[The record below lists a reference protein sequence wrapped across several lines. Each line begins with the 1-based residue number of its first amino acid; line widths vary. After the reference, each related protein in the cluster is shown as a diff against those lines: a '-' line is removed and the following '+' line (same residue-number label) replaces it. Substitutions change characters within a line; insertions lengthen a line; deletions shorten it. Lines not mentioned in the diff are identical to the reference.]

1 MKPMSFARRR
11 LALVVITALLPALT
25 ACGVFGDSSE
35 ENNAGQVPEKSTIKI
50 GGLKLT
56 DSIPMLLARD
66 SGYFEDEGLQVEMEF
81 GEKGSANLADVMDG
95 KIDIGM
101 SSYPPPI
108 NKQLEGSR
116 LKVVAEAV
124 LTTPGLIQI
133 VVRGDSPLRSVN
145 DLAGKRVANSSARG
159 ITELTLGVQL
169 EMRGV
174 DPRSVEFVSM
184 EIAKMPDALARG
196 EVDAAGIAEPYI
208 QSAMLKGA
216 IPLFDPFTGPTADF
230 PWSGYVATEK
240 FTDENPKT
248 VAAFQRGLSRAVE
261 EIRQDRSKAEK
272 IATQYL
278 EVDEAVASLM
288 TLPEYPTNV
297 DKVRLQRVAD
307 MLHQAGEIPDRIDM
321 SDLVLSGGANE
332 AS

>member
-1 MKPMSFARRR
+1 MSLARRK

-25 ACGVFGDSSE
+25 ACGMFGDST
-35 ENNAGQVPEKSTIKI
+35 ADKDPAQAPEKTSLRV

-56 DSIPMLLARD
+56 DSIPILLARD
-66 SGYFEDEGLQVEMEF
+66 NGYFEDEGLKVDMKF
-81 GEKGSANLADVMDG
+81 GEKGSVNLANVMEN

-108 NKQLEGSR
+108 NEQLDGAR

-133 VVRGDSPLRSVN
+133 VVPGDSPLRSVN
-145 DLAGKRVANSSARG
+145 DLAGKKVANSSKRG

-169 EMRGV
+169 QMRGI
-174 DPRSVEFVSM
+174 DPASVQFVSM
-184 EIAKMPDALARG
+184 EIAKMPDALAKG

-216 IPLFDPFTGPTADF
+216 IPLFDPFSGPTADF

-240 FTDENPKT
+240 FTQENPKT
-248 VAAFQRGLSRAVE
+248 IAAFQRALSRAVNDV
-261 EIRQDRSKAEK
+261 RRDRTKAEK
-272 IATQYL
+272 IAVQYL
-278 EVDEAVASLM
+278 GVDESIASLM
-288 TLPEYPTNV
+288 TLPVYPTNV

-307 MLHQAGEIPDRIDM
+307 MLQQAGEIDRPIDM
-321 SDLVLSGGANE
+321 SDLVISGGDT